1 MYNFMKGK
9 SVFTESEI
17 AQLRILI
24 AKLRNAS
31 KKEQK
36 YIRSRMRSI
45 GLYVRDDWGITN
57 FCLEDFDRLLR
68 DGRIRVAQTA
78 ESCDV
83 EEKYDPEMAVDVK
96 NKGCEGSRCDVDID
110 FKTIEGLQHA
120 GFTGFVSA
128 AELWRDLSIIPNV
141 RGVYMVVRYANAA
154 PVFLAVGSGGRHKD
168 NDPNVSLDILYDNWV
183 DDTCVLYIGKAGG
196 ADNASTLR
204 KRLSQYLNFG
214 KGHAAGHWGGRFIWQ
229 LKDSADLLFCWKPLP
244 EDSPLQVEVSLISEF
259 KRQYEDRLPFA
270 NLVG

>member
-1 MYNFMKGK
+1 MKGK

-78 ESCDV
+78 ESCDG
-83 EEKYDPEMAVDVK
+83 EEKYDPEMEVDVK

-120 GFTGFVSA
+120 GFTGFVPA
-128 AELWRDLSIIPNV
+128 ADLLRDLSIIPNE
-141 RGVYMVVRYANAA
+141 RGVYMVVRHANAA

-168 NDPNVSLDILYDNWV
+168 NDPNVSLEVLYDNWV

-196 ADNASTLR
+196 VDNASTLR

-214 KGHAAGHWGGRFIWQ
+214 KGHAAGHWGGRYIWQ
-229 LKDSADLLFCWKPLP
+229 LKESADLLFCWKPLP

-259 KRQYEDRLPFA
+259 KRQYDGRRPFA